1 VTSPRATG
9 PPPPN
14 GSEPSRRGTTGS
26 SSSPQYQG
34 LVAGRIC
41 LDLLGSARA
50 VRERY
55 VGEWLPEPLP
65 EPTEW
70 TRGRPADATADPAD
84 RITLDESID
93 VGG

>member
-1 VTSPRATG
+1 
-9 PPPPN
+9 
-14 GSEPSRRGTTGS
+14 
-26 SSSPQYQG
+26 
-34 LVAGRIC
+34 
-41 LDLLGSARA
+41 

-84 RITLDESID
+84 RTTLDESIE